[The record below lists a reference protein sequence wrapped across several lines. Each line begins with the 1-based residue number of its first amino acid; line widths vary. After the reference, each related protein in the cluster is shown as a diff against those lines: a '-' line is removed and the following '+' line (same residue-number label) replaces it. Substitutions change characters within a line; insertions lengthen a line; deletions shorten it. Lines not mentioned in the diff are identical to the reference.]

1 MPFMGTRLGQLIRD
15 ARHRSGQTLEDV
27 AEKVGVTPGAL
38 SHIESGRRLPQS
50 YNAVAIAEALGVPR
64 EEILQA
70 LDEEHSSRRRSSA
83 ERTSRPSGSIPRR
96 DSSVSATAS
105 FSAMP
110 VESLLARPSP
120 DLQRATSPRPAPAAP
135 TLRTPSTRDLARWSD
150 DTAERLAALEQLAD
164 SAADAIRT
172 LRGLV
177 ADDDPAIS
185 REARRLLHELDV
197 RPPEE

>member
-1 MPFMGTRLGQLIRD
+1 MPTNLGQLIRD

-27 AEKVGVTPGAL
+27 AEKVGLTPGAL

-64 EEILQA
+64 DEILAA

-83 ERTSRPSGSIPRR
+83 DRGTAPTDVLGPARASR
-96 DSSVSATAS
+96 SSDKLY
-105 FSAMP
+105 P
-110 VESLLARPSP
+110 ARPIEALFGEAPGGYEESP
-120 DLQRATSPRPAPAAP
+120 VTPKRANLSAAP
-135 TLRTPSTRDLARWSD
+135 EPSMRQMARWSA
-150 DTAERLAALEQLAD
+150 DTDERLAALEQLAD

-177 ADDDPAIS
+177 EDEDPAVS
-185 REARRLLHELDV
+185 REARRLLRELDV
-197 RPPEE
+197 RAPEE